1 MSQPSSDPYSSILA
15 KRGKLTASEF
25 SASLCFGLLGLQ
37 GFTPVEGLDKV
48 LVGILREGLQQLSG
62 YEMGLIGTA
71 RDERAFGRRGT

>member
-1 MSQPSSDPYSSILA
+1 L
-15 KRGKLTASEF
+15 F
-25 SASLCFGLLGLQ
+25 GLQ
-37 GFTPVEGLDKV
+37 GFAPVEGLDKV